1 MSSKKNKIIAA
12 VLLVLG
18 LGVLI
23 SFFMGIEMPANIRGI
38 VGVFE
43 IVIGVLAILFAAK
56 KEK

>member
-12 VLLVLG
+12 VLVVLG

-23 SFFMGIEMPANIRGI
+23 SYLTGVEMPANIRGI

-43 IVIGVLAILFAAK
+43 IVIGVLAILLAAK